1 VVSAGCDLLLAGG
14 RVFTQE
20 EERPWAEALAVAG
33 GRILAVG
40 EGDELRPL
48 AGRDTRVIELG
59 GRLVLP
65 GFIDGH
71 IHFRDWALSR
81 RLLPVAG
88 CASREELLA
97 VVARG
102 ARRAPEGA
110 WLVGRGL
117 DESLWP
123 EGGLPGLEEL
133 DAASRGHPLLLYR
146 RDMHL
151 ALANRAALALAG
163 VDRRTPD
170 PPQGR
175 IERDARGEP
184 TGVLRETAVH
194 LVGEAVPPPGRQE
207 VLEAMESAQAHLHRL
222 GVTGVHDMRI
232 MGGVCG
238 RPGLR
243 AWQELRRRGRLAL
256 RVWCALPG
264 EELEA
269 LAGLGLESGL
279 GDGLLRLGHLKL
291 FADGSVGARTAWML
305 EPYRDTGTC
314 GMPLLP
320 AEELVRRIARA
331 QEAGLAVAVHAIG
344 DRALRELIAA
354 WSGLPPSPLAVP
366 HRIEHVQMLRAEEVA
381 PLARLGVTASVQPVH
396 LADDMAMMPAAV
408 GDGSENAYRFAQML
422 AAGVPLCF
430 GSDAPV
436 SDPNPLLGLK
446 AAVLRQDHQGRP
458 SGGWYPEQR
467 LSLARA
473 VAAYT
478 LGPARAAGWEGEL
491 GSLRRGK
498 RADLV
503 VLDRDIF
510 RRPPQELDQARVE
523 MTLFEGRVVYLRRGS
538 GLGG

>member
-1 VVSAGCDLLLAGG
+1 
-14 RVFTQE
+14 
-20 EERPWAEALAVAG
+20 
-33 GRILAVG
+33 
-40 EGDELRPL
+40 
-48 AGRDTRVIELG
+48 
-59 GRLVLP
+59 
-65 GFIDGH
+65 
-71 IHFRDWALSR
+71 
-81 RLLPVAG
+81 
-88 CASREELLA
+88 
-97 VVARG
+97 
-102 ARRAPEGA
+102 
-110 WLVGRGL
+110 L
-117 DESLWP
+117 DESSWP
-123 EGGLPGLEEL
+123 EAGFPSLEEL
-133 DAASRGHPLLLYR
+133 DAAAQGRPLLIYR

-163 VDRRTPD
+163 VDRHTPD

-194 LVGEAVPPPGRQE
+194 LVGEAVPPPGREE
-207 VLEAMESAQAHLHRL
+207 VLEALEGAQAHLHRL
-222 GVTGVHDMRI
+222 GITGVHDMRI

-238 RPGLR
+238 QPSLR
-243 AWQELRRRGRLAL
+243 AWQELRRQGRLAL

-269 LAGLGLESGL
+269 LVGLGLESGL
-279 GDGLLRLGHLKL
+279 GDGVLRLGQVKL

-320 AEELVRRIARA
+320 AEELARRIAQA

-354 WSGLPPSPLAVP
+354 WSELPPSPLAVP

-408 GDGSENAYRFAQML
+408 GDGGENAYRFAQML
-422 AAGVPLCF
+422 AAGVPMCF

-458 SGGWYPEQR
+458 LEGWYPEQR
-467 LSLARA
+467 LTLAQA

-491 GSLRRGK
+491 GSLRPGK

-510 RRPPQELDQARVE
+510 RWPPQELDQAQVE
-523 MTLFEGRVVYLRRGS
+523 LTLFDGRVVYLRQGC
-538 GLGG
+538 GLDW